1 MIKINQFNTQT
12 ILKAITNCSDK
23 GNTLNDIQGYT
34 YNSDPGITGTDQ
46 AIEAL
51 KDFNEQDQLYKKT
64 DFDGIFG
71 AIQYVQDYE
80 LSQFDKVHT
89 DSSDPKKVA
98 NMVAYINR
106 EEIISDL
113 AEKLSLGLDD
123 ELTEQQA
130 KQLSSVETM
139 QELLKK

>member
-1 MIKINQFNTQT
+1 
-12 ILKAITNCSDK
+12 
-23 GNTLNDIQGYT
+23 
-34 YNSDPGITGTDQ
+34 
-46 AIEAL
+46 
-51 KDFNEQDQLYKKT
+51 
-64 DFDGIFG
+64 
-71 AIQYVQDYE
+71 
-80 LSQFDKVHT
+80 
-89 DSSDPKKVA
+89 
-98 NMVAYINR
+98 MVAFINR

>member
-1 MIKINQFNTQT
+1 MTNQFNTQT

-23 GNTLNDIQGYT
+23 GNTLKNIKHYT

-51 KDFNEQDQLYKKT
+51 KDFNEHDKLYEKT
-64 DFDGIFG
+64 NLNGIFG
-71 AIQYVQDYE
+71 AIKYVQFYE
-80 LSQFDKVHT
+80 LYQFGKVYT
-89 DSSDPKKVA
+89 NLGDPKKVA
-98 NMVAYINR
+98 NMVAFINR